1 MPYAILRFEKRK
13 GGAMAAL
20 EKHHERKKE
29 KYKSNPDIDLS
40 KTYLN
45 YHIVSPRQ
53 SYKKEIDKRIED
65 AGARVRKD
73 SVKFIDTIITASP
86 EFFDAHNIK
95 DRKKYFDMATEFI
108 MNEVGEENI
117 FSATVHM
124 DEKTPHMHLC
134 FVPLTKDGRLSA
146 KEIIGNRTKLSEW
159 QDKFYEYM
167 SAEFP
172 KLDRGEPA
180 DETKRKHI
188 PMRLFKMATQL
199 DADMEKIKT
208 EIESVNNFNAVKKRE
223 KVLDMLAKWCYKA
236 NSFDKQIIQ
245 LKTTL
250 EIEKDN
256 NQYYK
261 KQMERAQVRNN
272 ILENENIDLLQ
283 SQQEMREFIE
293 SIPKD
298 LRAELIE
305 RFEEQQAFN
314 QAEYL
319 NQE

>member
-29 KYKSNPDIDLS
+29 KYESNPDIDLS

-65 AGARVRKD
+65 SGARVRKD

-86 EFFDAHNIK
+86 EFFDAHNIM
-95 DRKKYFDMATEFI
+95 DRRKYFDMAAQFI
-108 MNEVGEENI
+108 MDEVGEKNI

-172 KLDRGEPA
+172 ELDRGEPA
-180 DETKRKHI
+180 VETKRKHI

-199 DADMEKIKT
+199 DAEIEKIKN
-208 EIESVNNFNAVKKRE
+208 EIESVNNFNAGKKRE

-236 NSFDKQIIQ
+236 NSFDKQIDQ
-245 LKTTL
+245 VKSSL
-250 EIEKDN
+250 EIQMDN

-272 ILENENIDLLQ
+272 ILKSENIDLLQ
-283 SQQEMREFIE
+283 SQHEMRDFIE
-293 SIPKD
+293 SIPND
-298 LRAELIE
+298 LRTELLK
-305 RFEEQQAFN
+305 RFEEQQAFD

-319 NQE
+319 SW

>member
-29 KYKSNPDIDLS
+29 KYESNPDIDLS

-65 AGARVRKD
+65 AGAGVRKD

-86 EFFDAHNIK
+86 EFFDAHDIT
-95 DRKKYFDMATEFI
+95 DRRKYFDIAAKFI
-108 MNEVGEENI
+108 MDKVGEENI

-172 KLDRGEPA
+172 ELDRGEPA
-180 DETKRKHI
+180 VETKRKHI

-199 DADMEKIKT
+199 DAEIEKIKS
-208 EIESVNNFNAVKKRE
+208 EIESVNNFNAGKKRE
-223 KVLDMLAKWCYKA
+223 KVLDMLTKWCYKA
-236 NSFDKQIIQ
+236 NSFDKQITQ

-261 KQMERAQVRNN
+261 KQMERAQVKNN
-272 ILENENIDLLQ
+272 ILENENINLLQ
-283 SQQEMREFIE
+283 SQQEIRDFIE
-293 SIPKD
+293 SIPDD
-298 LRAELIE
+298 LRTELFE
-305 RFEEQQAFN
+305 RFEEQQIFN

-319 NQE
+319 SQE

>member
-1 MPYAILRFEKRK
+1 MSYAILRFEKRK

-29 KYKSNPDIDLS
+29 KYESNPDIDLS

-95 DRKKYFDMATEFI
+95 DRRKYFDMATQFI
-108 MNEVGEENI
+108 MDEVGEENI

-172 KLDRGEPA
+172 ELDRGEPA
-180 DETKRKHI
+180 VETKRKHI
-188 PMRLFKMATQL
+188 PMQLFKMATQL
-199 DADMEKIKT
+199 DTDMERIKT
-208 EIESVNNFNAVKKRE
+208 AIESVNNFNAGKKRE

-236 NSFDKQIIQ
+236 NSFDKQIEQ
-245 LKTTL
+245 VKSSL
-250 EIEKDN
+250 EIQTDN

-261 KQMERAQVRNN
+261 KQMERAQVRNS
-272 ILENENIDLLQ
+272 ILENENINLLQ
-283 SQQEMREFIE
+283 SQQEMRDFIE
-293 SIPKD
+293 SIPND
-298 LRAELIE
+298 LRNELLKQ
-305 RFEEQQAFN
+305 FEKQQAFD

-319 NQE
+319 SW